1 MKEVVYDEHIPLY
14 ENLRNFKSNE
24 VILDFSPFVV
34 RIDKM
39 PNGNYR
45 YASWHEKEMSEKP
58 NLVINNNLC
67 EKKVE
72 EVALGWYA
80 KKIEYTFTNGEY
92 QYIVSYYI
100 IQYSHF
106 FEEKPLELIVKCN
119 GKTIKTITKESK

>member
-1 MKEVVYDEHIPLY
+1 
-14 ENLRNFKSNE
+14 
-24 VILDFSPFVV
+24 
-34 RIDKM
+34 
-39 PNGNYR
+39 
-45 YASWHEKEMSEKP
+45 MSEKP